1 MNYDLA
7 IIGGGIIGIATALEV
22 TQQFPGLSVVV
33 LEKEDNVAR
42 HQSGRNS
49 GVIHAGVY
57 YQPGS
62 LKARFCR
69 EGVAATIAFC
79 NVYDVPFEQ
88 CGKLLVATD
97 EVERERM
104 KALHERCIQNG
115 IAVEALDARELSQR
129 EPHISGVGALFVPT
143 TGIVDYGV
151 VTRRMADIL
160 RERGVEI
167 LLGRN
172 VGAIEETPS
181 GVVIHAGEEVIRAK
195 NMVACAGIMADRIA
209 RLSGLD
215 IDFQMVPFRGEYYRL
230 NDRLST
236 IVSHLI
242 YPIPDP
248 ALPFLGV
255 HLTRTIDREVTVGPN
270 AVLAF
275 ARNGYR
281 FGDTSLGDLAE
292 MVRFEGF
299 RKVIRKNLRSGLDEM
314 RNSLSKRRYLALCRR
329 YCPELEIGDLEPY
342 RPGIRAQAV
351 MRDGTLVHDFLIRE
365 TSRSIHVCNAPSPA
379 ATSAMPIAAEIVRQ
393 ATVAFDW
400 PAPSPGERGF
410 VDAV

>member
-1 MNYDLA
+1 MNHDLA

-22 TQQFPGLSVVV
+22 TRQYPGMSVVLV
-33 LEKEDNVAR
+33 EKEDAVAC

-69 EGVAATIAFC
+69 DGVAATIAFC
-79 NVYDVPFEQ
+79 KAYGVPFEQ

-97 EVERERM
+97 AVERERM

-115 IAVEALDARELSQR
+115 ITVETLDAAELTRR

-151 VTRRMADIL
+151 VTRRMAEIL

-167 LLGRN
+167 LLGKTVN
-172 VGAIEETPS
+172 AIEETPS
-181 GVVIHAGEEVIRAK
+181 GVTLHVGDLVIRATHL
-195 NMVACAGIMADRIA
+195 VACAGIMADRIV
-209 RLSGLD
+209 RLAGLD
-215 IDFQMVPFRGEYYRL
+215 LDFQMVPFRGEYYRL
-230 NDRLST
+230 NDRLSN

-281 FGDTSLGDLAE
+281 FGDVNAGDLAE
-292 MVRFEGF
+292 MVRFPGF
-299 RKVIRKNLRSGLDEM
+299 RKVIAKNLRSGLDEM
-314 RNSLSKRRYLALCRR
+314 WKSLSKRRYLALCRR
-329 YCPELEIGDLEPY
+329 YCPELEVADLEPY
-342 RPGIRAQAV
+342 RAGIRAQAV

-365 TSRSIHVCNAPSPA
+365 TRRGIHVCNAPSPA
-379 ATSAMPIAAEIVRQ
+379 ATSAMPIAADIVRR
-393 ATVAFDW
+393 AMAVFAW
-400 PAPSPGERGF
+400 PAPSPRERGF
-410 VDAV
+410 VDAL

>member
-7 IIGGGIIGIATALEV
+7 IIGGGIVGIATALEV
-22 TQQFPGLSVVV
+22 TRQFPGMTLVV
-33 LEKEDNVAR
+33 LEKEDALAR

-69 EGVAATIAFC
+69 DGVAATIAFC
-79 NVYDVPFEQ
+79 KAYGVPYQQ

-104 KALHERCIQNG
+104 KALHDRCIQNG
-115 IAVEALDARELSQR
+115 ITVETLDARELSRR
-129 EPHISGVGALFVPT
+129 EPHIRGVGALFVPT

-151 VTRRMADIL
+151 VVRRMADLL

-167 LLGRN
+167 LLGRE
-172 VGAIEETPS
+172 VDAIEEVSS
-181 GVVIHAGEEVIRAK
+181 GVVLNAGGTVIRTK
-195 NMVACAGIMADRIA
+195 HLVACAGIMADRIA
-209 RLSGLD
+209 RLAGLD
-215 IDFQMVPFRGEYYRL
+215 TDFQMVPFRGEYYRL
-230 NDRLST
+230 NDRLNT
-236 IVSHLI
+236 IVNHLI

-255 HLTRTIDREVTVGPN
+255 HLTRMIGGEVTVGPN

-281 FGDTSLGDLAE
+281 FGDVDLGDLAE
-292 MVRFEGF
+292 MIRFPGF
-299 RKVIRKNLRSGLDEM
+299 RKVIRNNLRSGLDEM
-314 RNSLSKRRYLALCRR
+314 WNSLSKRRYLALCRR
-329 YCPELEIGDLEPY
+329 YCPELEIADLEPY

-351 MRDGTLVHDFLIRE
+351 MRDGTMVHDFLIRE
-365 TSRSIHVCNAPSPA
+365 TGRSIHVCNAPSPA
-379 ATSAMPIAAEIVRQ
+379 ATSAMPIAAELVRR
-393 ATVAFDW
+393 AKAVFAW
-400 PAPSPGERGF
+400 PEPSPRERGLSD
-410 VDAV
+410 VV